1 MSTPSATEPLL
12 LSVNTGRVRPLAIG
26 GRKVLSAMGKQA
38 EAGPVPVGPMGL
50 VGDEQADPS
59 VHGGLD
65 KALYMYPAEH
75 LPWWRAQ
82 RQQHGA
88 GLFDEA
94 LPHGF
99 VGENL
104 SIEGLLEHK
113 VWIGDRLYF
122 PACTLR
128 VTAPREP
135 CFKFNAVMGLADAG
149 RRMLD
154 QRCCGWYLAVV
165 QPGSIAAGQSFRLE
179 AGPRG
184 LRVDQAFAAKGAKHR
199 R

>member
-1 MSTPSATEPLL
+1 MTSSPPLQL
-12 LSVNTGRVRPLAIG
+12 LSVNTGRVQPLVIG
-26 GRKVLSAMGKQA
+26 GRKVLSAIGKQPA
-38 EAGPVPVGPMGL
+38 ACPVPVGTMGL
-50 VGDEQADPS
+50 IGDEQADPT

-65 KALYMYPAEH
+65 KALYMYPTEH
-75 LPWWRAQ
+75 LPWWREQ
-82 RQQHGA
+82 RMQHGSS
-88 GLFDEA
+88 LFDEP

-104 SIEGLLEHK
+104 SIHGLLEHQ
-113 VWIGDRLYF
+113 VWIGDRLHF
-122 PACTLR
+122 PDCSLR

-149 RRMLD
+149 RRMLA
-154 QRCCGWYLAVV
+154 QRCCGWYLAVE
-165 QPGSIAAGQSFRLE
+165 QAGSLAAGQHFQLQ

-184 LRVDQAFAAKGAKHR
+184 LRVDEAFAAKAAKHR